1 MAGGTAKSKKR
12 FVVAKRF
19 SFLAV
24 FKLARIR
31 SPEVSKPLLNTAI
44 INNAAVRVS
53 KIFLKL

>member
-1 MAGGTAKSKKR
+1 MAGGIAKSKKR

-19 SFLAV
+19 SFLDV

-31 SPEVSKPLLNTAI
+31 SPEVNNPLLNTAI
-44 INNAAVRVS
+44 INNAAVMIS